1 MPPESVYAPTSLS
14 PHPAARTDVSSGLK
28 TDPRG
33 PAEPLRDPV
42 LRGAVIDVVGR
53 VDRAL
58 ELPSAG
64 GSAAVLADAR
74 HELSVRLVRLAE
86 ELRRPRGNDRW
97 AATRDQL
104 VDLLLDVRAV
114 AERVDAEADGR
125 WAAAFG
131 RMGEAVATV
140 RRTATLD
147 QLLAEALHVVASFG
161 FRRVVLSAAR
171 NGAFIPEHC
180 LDLDDP
186 SREEA
191 VLLVGSEAPPLL
203 DRGLRETDMLRTR
216 EPIVVRDARADP
228 RAHAPLTAAAGWT
241 SYVAAPVVLHDRV
254 VGFVHADRGEASLG
268 PADPEV
274 LRLLAEAFGMRF
286 ERLAADHRTR
296 EARSQVRRAVEA
308 IESAFDPGARP
319 RGRRQQADPRPEIE
333 GVLTA
338 REVEV
343 LRLMA
348 AGATNAAIAATLV
361 IAEGTAKT
369 HVKNILRKLEVGN
382 RAEAVSR
389 FLGGVDDGDD
399 LR

>member
-1 MPPESVYAPTSLS
+1 MSPGATPTAS
-14 PHPAARTDVSSGLK
+14 
-28 TDPRG
+28 RG

-42 LRGAVIDVVGR
+42 LRGAVLDVVGR

-58 ELPSAG
+58 ELRATPG
-64 GSAAVLADAR
+64 GSAATVADPR
-74 HELSVRLVRLAE
+74 RELSIRLVRLAE
-86 ELRRPRGNDRW
+86 ELRRPRDNDRW

-114 AERVDAEADGR
+114 AERVDAESDGR
-125 WAAAFG
+125 WASAFG
-131 RMGEAVATV
+131 RMGDAIAAV
-140 RRTATLD
+140 RRTESLD
-147 QLLAEALHVVASFG
+147 QLLAEALPVVASFG
-161 FRRVVLSAAR
+161 FRRVILSAAR
-171 NGAFIPEHC
+171 GGAFLPEHC

-186 SREEA
+186 TCEAA
-191 VLLVGSEAPPLL
+191 VLALAADAPVLL
-203 DRGLRETDMLRTR
+203 DRNLRETDMLRSR
-216 EPIVVRDARADP
+216 EPLVVADARADP
-228 RAHAPLTAAAGWT
+228 RAHTALAAATGWT

-254 VGFVHADRGEASLG
+254 VGFVHADRGDAPLA

-286 ERLAADHRTR
+286 ERLAAEHRTR

-308 IESAFDPGARP
+308 IESAFDPAARP
-319 RGRRQQADPRPEIE
+319 RGRRLNAEPRPEVE
-333 GVLTA
+333 GLLTA

-369 HVKNILRKLEVGN
+369 HVKNILRKLDAGN

-399 LR
+399 LG

>member
-1 MPPESVYAPTSLS
+1 M
-14 PHPAARTDVSSGLK
+14 DV
-28 TDPRG
+28 
-33 PAEPLRDPV
+33 
-42 LRGAVIDVVGR
+42 IGR

-58 ELPSAG
+58 DERPPAG
-64 GSAAVLADAR
+64 VSAAVDADAR
-74 HELSVRLVRLAE
+74 NELSIRLLRLAE
-86 ELRRPRGNDRW
+86 ELRRPRDTDRW

-114 AERVDAEADGR
+114 SERVDAELDGR
-125 WAAAFG
+125 WEAAFG
-131 RMGEAVATV
+131 RMGEAVAAV
-140 RRTATLD
+140 RRTVSLD
-147 QLLAEALHVVASFG
+147 QLLSDALRVVASFG
-161 FRRVVLSAAR
+161 FRRVLLSAAR
-171 NGAFIPEHC
+171 NGELVPEHF
-180 LDLDDP
+180 LDVDDP
-186 SREEA
+186 TREKA
-191 VLLVGSEAPPLL
+191 VLLIGTDAPPLL
-203 DRGLRETDMLRTR
+203 DRALRETDMLRSR
-216 EPIVVRDARADP
+216 EPLVVADVKSDP
-228 RAHAPLTAAAGWT
+228 RAHRGLASAVGWR

-254 VGFVHADRGEASLG
+254 IGFVHADRGEAG
-268 PADPEV
+268 IAATDPEV

-296 EARSQVRRAVEA
+296 DARDQVRRAVEA
-308 IESAFDPGARP
+308 IESAFDPDSRP
-319 RGRRQQADPRPEIE
+319 RGRRQHIEPRPEVE

-369 HVKNILRKLEVGN
+369 HVKNILRKLDAGN

-399 LR
+399 DL